1 MDKFISLIEKNVNV
15 TDLFNA
21 LTITWQGMVAIFV
34 VMAVISLIVL
44 AFTALSSKK
53 K

>member
-21 LTITWQGMVAIFV
+21 LTITWQGMAAIFV